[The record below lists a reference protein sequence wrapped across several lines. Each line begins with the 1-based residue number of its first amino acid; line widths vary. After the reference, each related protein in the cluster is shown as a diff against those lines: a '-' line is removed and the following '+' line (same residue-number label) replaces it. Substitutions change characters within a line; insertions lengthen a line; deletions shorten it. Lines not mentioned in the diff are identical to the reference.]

1 MSKESKERIRKYL
14 YDNVRI
20 ERCPEGRELAI
31 LTTIEFKKYVIIPVK
46 PRDQEGYKIK
56 ESLKNE
62 LADSLI
68 DDIKEWVSE

>member
-1 MSKESKERIRKYL
+1 MSKESRERIRKYL

-31 LTTIEFKKYVIIPVK
+31 LTTVEFRKYLEVPVK
-46 PRDQEGYKIK
+46 PGKQEEYEIK

-62 LADSLI
+62 LADGLI